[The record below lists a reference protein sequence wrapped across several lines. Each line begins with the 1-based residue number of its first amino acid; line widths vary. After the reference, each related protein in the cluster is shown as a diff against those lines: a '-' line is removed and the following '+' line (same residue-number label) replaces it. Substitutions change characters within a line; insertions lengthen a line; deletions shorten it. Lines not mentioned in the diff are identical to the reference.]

1 MSIHSRIDSALRTAK
16 TWENDP
22 LLLAEIRA
30 SIPFVDLLCGEEC
43 AVEVA
48 WRQLTADEAG
58 AVDAA
63 EIKRD
68 ESTTIIKCSK
78 DLFRDDDAE
87 FEGDDL
93 LLKRLTLY
101 FKQDV
106 MKWVNQPPCSN
117 PNCTGNED
125 GKQMTSKGVRGPVSD
140 EEKNRAASR
149 VEMYTCQLC
158 NNDTT
163 FPRYNYPRALFQS
176 RRGRCGEFANLFGTY
191 CRAIGF
197 DTRYVLDF
205 TDHVWTEV
213 WSVRQQRWLHADSC
227 EGLIDRPSMY
237 EQGWGK
243 KLNYAI
249 GATHDSVADVTK
261 RYTRKFFTDEF
272 QARRREYCPDENTSD
287 RAFMQMSSTV
297 KQMSNIGKGRLDE
310 LEKRAKAEEK
320 FFGMVQSSGVWDTE
334 YKEGR
339 ISGSFMWKAAR
350 SELGE
355 QTAHSAN
362 ETKAKRDEEV
372 PEIHSY
378 VVESFNPSPHQQNE
392 VVIVVRPDAGR
403 KGIVVNGVPCAATL
417 TKGVNGVSAVTV
429 DELSGCILQ
438 SCAFVSWSAAAT
450 YLDSVPDGRIVALRA
465 VFDGA
470 IDSIDNVTAEY
481 LGRLGG
487 VDANDKTM
495 FIGQIGFN
503 PTWAMCLNAD
513 DGTKAIKVSIQIDTT
528 PSVKIKLRSEHD
540 TTPTIVATRLPESIM
555 PLKTQLVASA
565 YQKRVAFEAFMEK
578 KSDTSLSIVGYTTR
592 PEAPVY
598 LIDREAFP
606 FRRAAGHSHGTSS
619 SWTTYHYLPE
629 RLVPDDDFVSEEDGT
644 DISAKNRVHTFDVPV
659 TDYFGQL
666 VGDSLL
672 VMTGGGATT
681 TLDTIS
687 ALSNTRLVALYFSAH
702 WCGPCRSFTPM
713 LSEFYSYLKEEF
725 PRHGLEVIFVSSDRD
740 DAQFQQ
746 YYRTMPFMAL
756 PFSNRHLAQHL
767 KSVFGVRG
775 IPSLVVLDSIS
786 GRIVVSPEDSRRDV
800 HQACQ
805 RGERAIEQLFKT
817 WLEKI
822 PEESKSMLDILR
834 LSCEEA
840 DRDNDV
846 DSKESASKIN
856 TKTNEYLVRRKQP
869 SGLSSKEESSALV
882 KDIFARLVATGMEPN
897 AAAVEA
903 IKQASAEQSAATPG
917 MSKLAKGTLQGIS
930 EQVTSK
936 SVGIVGT
943 EALMNRSLSSEDRAA
958 VATAITTAKKY
969 VANVQKDPSNP
980 RFRTFRISNKVF
992 DQITTVPGSIQL
1004 LTNVGFTV
1012 FHTDID
1018 FVASIPLSVDLSMMN
1033 KVLDRVV
1040 AFYRT

>member
-1 MSIHSRIDSALRTAK
+1 M
-16 TWENDP
+16 
-22 LLLAEIRA
+22 
-30 SIPFVDLLCGEEC
+30 PFCVSYPVHNERVVDL
-43 AVEVA
+43 
-48 WRQLTADEAG
+48 
-58 AVDAA
+58 
-63 EIKRD
+63 
-68 ESTTIIKCSK
+68 S
-78 DLFRDDDAE
+78 
-87 FEGDDL
+87 L
-93 LLKRLTLY
+93 L
-101 FKQDV
+101 
-106 MKWVNQPPCSN
+106 
-117 PNCTGNED
+117 
-125 GKQMTSKGVRGPVSD
+125 
-140 EEKNRAASR
+140 
-149 VEMYTCQLC
+149 
-158 NNDTT
+158 
-163 FPRYNYPRALFQS
+163 
-176 RRGRCGEFANLFGTY
+176 
-191 CRAIGF
+191 
-197 DTRYVLDF
+197 
-205 TDHVWTEV
+205 
-213 WSVRQQRWLHADSC
+213 
-227 EGLIDRPSMY
+227 
-237 EQGWGK
+237 
-243 KLNYAI
+243 
-249 GATHDSVADVTK
+249 
-261 RYTRKFFTDEF
+261 
-272 QARRREYCPDENTSD
+272 
-287 RAFMQMSSTV
+287 SS
-297 KQMSNIGKGRLDE
+297 
-310 LEKRAKAEEK
+310 
-320 FFGMVQSSGVWDTE
+320 
-334 YKEGR
+334 
-339 ISGSFMWKAAR
+339 
-350 SELGE
+350 
-355 QTAHSAN
+355 
-362 ETKAKRDEEV
+362 
-372 PEIHSY
+372 
-378 VVESFNPSPHQQNE
+378 
-392 VVIVVRPDAGR
+392 
-403 KGIVVNGVPCAATL
+403 
-417 TKGVNGVSAVTV
+417 
-429 DELSGCILQ
+429 LQ
-438 SCAFVSWSAAAT
+438 
-450 YLDSVPDGRIVALRA
+450 
-465 VFDGA
+465 
-470 IDSIDNVTAEY
+470 
-481 LGRLGG
+481 
-487 VDANDKTM
+487 
-495 FIGQIGFN
+495 
-503 PTWAMCLNAD
+503 
-513 DGTKAIKVSIQIDTT
+513 
-528 PSVKIKLRSEHD
+528 
-540 TTPTIVATRLPESIM
+540 
-555 PLKTQLVASA
+555 
-565 YQKRVAFEAFMEK
+565 
-578 KSDTSLSIVGYTTR
+578 TTR

-606 FRRAAGHSHGTSS
+606 FRRAAGHSNGTSS

-767 KSVFGVRG
+767 KSVFRVLG
-775 IPSLVVLDSIS
+775 IPSLVVLDSMS

-840 DRDNDV
+840 DRDNGV

-856 TKTNEYLVRRKQP
+856 TKANEYLVRRKQP
-869 SGLSSKEESSALV
+869 SGLSSKEESAALV

-958 VATAITTAKKY
+958 VATAMTTAKKY

-992 DQITTVPGSIQL
+992 DQITTVPGSIQI
-1004 LTNVGFTV
+1004 LTNVGFSV

-1018 FVASIPLSVDLSMMN
+1018 FVASIPLSVDLNMMN